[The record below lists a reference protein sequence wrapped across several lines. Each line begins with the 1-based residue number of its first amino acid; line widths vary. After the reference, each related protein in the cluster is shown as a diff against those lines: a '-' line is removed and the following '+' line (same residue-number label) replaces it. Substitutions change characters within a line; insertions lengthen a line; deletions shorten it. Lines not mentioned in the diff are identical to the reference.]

1 MSVHRCMALMQQTK
15 WDFLKLSLFTK
26 LLINM
31 VSELKSDLIGG
42 SEKIQYKASHE
53 NVNINKKNEDR
64 KPWTLLA
71 KVFIMK

>member
-1 MSVHRCMALMQQTK
+1 
-15 WDFLKLSLFTK
+15 
-26 LLINM
+26 M

-64 KPWTLLA
+64 KPWGLLA
-71 KVFIMK
+71 KVFIMN